1 MKYLCTIY
9 HFLGGV
15 QFAIFLI
22 ASVTVFVIAGTFIE
36 SATQSHRYASLF
48 TYGNPL
54 FAALLWGFFINILV
68 SALRRWPFQVRHIPF
83 LITHIGLL
91 MILGGAL
98 AKLYFGIQGN
108 MNIVEGSGTHKIN
121 LNDTYA
127 IYVEK
132 AEQGSANSYPLVQSV
147 YGGFQSKIP
156 TPHSQLRMNL
166 IDYTPHSTEIVESW
180 IKGNYVTIMGLN
192 PIEIVTIDEDNL
204 NSIPVCGRV
213 CFQPESS
220 TSWNIFALDTDN
232 VNETIAHIYLQQ
244 ANLQI
249 TDRKSKEIITKI
261 SLKEALGSN
270 FQLGGYGLASVSQT
284 LDYSMTT
291 GFNNPHIKLSI
302 PCKNMQIT
310 IPLAGGL
317 ALRNINESTPFLGDL
332 PFIVDITIPPLLA
345 FIRDHYHDI
354 HLISCDAT
362 GYLSCESFPN
372 GIPSSIVA
380 YDGGFKGYTVRTEI
394 PLIDQPDDRT
404 VREAALIQSINEQL
418 RQVAHDNIDLSPPLQ
433 LLQAACE
440 EAHVDFADCF
450 TQFLTHWN
458 ANRGWLCNSLPTEL
472 ENLFTHLNWDT
483 IPQHEFLS
491 CSWIVQLFEHLEPSL
506 TEGKSL
512 YAVLK
517 EQKWPI
523 LNSFQTNSEEQTYAA
538 LTKQIFSAAQ
548 SSPNGHF
555 TTPSLPIEHA
565 LLLSAYLRGY
575 DIHLQTILPVP
586 NEPEM
591 RSILSSYRASKNKT
605 QIHSSSLEAILST
618 VHHKELPK
626 KKIED
631 NTPKITLHV
640 RKGAS
645 AQTVSLS
652 YDPHRQGLKWP
663 ILNGEYLIRFQSDS
677 REIPYHVR
685 LRNARQ
691 INYAN
696 SAQPYSF
703 ESDLIIVDRRNG
715 SQNETT
721 ISMNQVHETWDGYRF
736 YLSSIAPPDET
747 SIKQV
752 QIVVNHD
759 PAKYW
764 LTYPGAFI
772 LTLGMLLLF
781 FL

>member
-1 MKYLCTIY
+1 M
-9 HFLGGV
+9 
-15 QFAIFLI
+15 
-22 ASVTVFVIAGTFIE
+22 
-36 SATQSHRYASLF
+36 
-48 TYGNPL
+48 
-54 FAALLWGFFINILV
+54 
-68 SALRRWPFQVRHIPF
+68 
-83 LITHIGLL
+83 
-91 MILGGAL
+91 
-98 AKLYFGIQGN
+98 
-108 MNIVEGSGTHKIN
+108 
-121 LNDTYA
+121 
-127 IYVEK
+127 
-132 AEQGSANSYPLVQSV
+132 
-147 YGGFQSKIP
+147 
-156 TPHSQLRMNL
+156 
-166 IDYTPHSTEIVESW
+166 
-180 IKGNYVTIMGLN
+180 
-192 PIEIVTIDEDNL
+192 
-204 NSIPVCGRV
+204 
-213 CFQPESS
+213 
-220 TSWNIFALDTDN
+220 
-232 VNETIAHIYLQQ
+232 
-244 ANLQI
+244 
-249 TDRKSKEIITKI
+249 
-261 SLKEALGSN
+261 
-270 FQLGGYGLASVSQT
+270 
-284 LDYSMTT
+284 
-291 GFNNPHIKLSI
+291 
-302 PCKNMQIT
+302 
-310 IPLAGGL
+310 
-317 ALRNINESTPFLGDL
+317 
-332 PFIVDITIPPLLA
+332 
-345 FIRDHYHDI
+345 
-354 HLISCDAT
+354 
-362 GYLSCESFPN
+362 
-372 GIPSSIVA
+372 
-380 YDGGFKGYTVRTEI
+380 
-394 PLIDQPDDRT
+394 
-404 VREAALIQSINEQL
+404 
-418 RQVAHDNIDLSPPLQ
+418 
-433 LLQAACE
+433 
-440 EAHVDFADCF
+440 
-450 TQFLTHWN
+450 
-458 ANRGWLCNSLPTEL
+458 
-472 ENLFTHLNWDT
+472 NWDT

-565 LLLSAYLRGY
+565 LLLS
-575 DIHLQTILPVP
+575 
-586 NEPEM
+586 
-591 RSILSSYRASKNKT
+591 
-605 QIHSSSLEAILST
+605 HSSSLEAILST